1 MWPGTIFIWTRV
13 ARCPARA
20 GYRRK
25 WYMTIS
31 DPTLDVFDAGG
42 RGLQHHGLRRANER
56 AVLTL
61 IGFNNGVSN
70 ADIARL
76 SGLAPQTVSAILADI
91 EAAGLIE
98 RGPVLRGRRGQPAT
112 PIFLRAEGAFSIGV
126 EIGWS
131 HAEVILVDLG
141 ANVRARRRWDY
152 DFPDASTI
160 VTDIVVS
167 IADLIGSQDYAK
179 RDKIRGIGVALPT
192 NIAANL
198 SLVGAPIEQ
207 SALWASLDIAE
218 DLARRSGFEV
228 SLFND
233 GNAACW
239 AELIAFARPRP
250 GNFIYFLISRS
261 IAAGIVG
268 EGTLWEGPSGNSAN
282 LGSMLVRHGEGPL
295 QPAYFIASVMALEQR
310 LRDAGFAFAPGKFES
325 WDLAAFEPV
334 LSGWIDDSANILAR
348 VIFNTGT
355 VIETGLVV
363 LDTVLPNALGA
374 RLVAQVEAE
383 LRCLPVRAFTPPQV
397 LLGHLGALAPA
408 MGAAELT
415 LYRRFFSRTLADL
428 VG

>member
-1 MWPGTIFIWTRV
+1 
-13 ARCPARA
+13 
-20 GYRRK
+20 
-25 WYMTIS
+25 MTVTS
-31 DPTLDVFDAGG
+31 EPVRDVFDAGG

-61 IGFNNGVSN
+61 IGFNSGVSN

-91 EAAGLIE
+91 ERAGLIS

-126 EIGWS
+126 EIGWR
-131 HAEVILVDLG
+131 HVEVLLLDLA
-141 ANVRARRRWDY
+141 ANVRSTRRWHFDY
-152 DFPDASTI
+152 PDAGTLVGEI
-160 VTDIVVS
+160 AVVV
-167 IADLIGSQDYAK
+167 AELVATLPEAQ
-179 RDKIRGIGVALPT
+179 RLLVRGIGVALPT

-198 SLVGAPIEQ
+198 HLVAAPEEQ
-207 SALWASLDIAE
+207 YALWTNL
-218 DLARRSGFEV
+218 DLAGDLGRRTGFEV

-239 AELIAFARPRP
+239 AELIAFERPRP
-250 GNFIYFLISRS
+250 GNFIYFLIARYV
-261 IAAGIVG
+261 AAGIVG

-282 LGSMLVRHGEGPL
+282 LGSMLVRHGDGPL
-295 QPAYFIASVMALEQR
+295 QPAHFIASVSALEQR
-310 LRDAGFAFAPGKFES
+310 LADAGFLVIPSQFET
-325 WDLAAFEPV
+325 WDWDAFEPV
-334 LSGWIDDSANILAR
+334 VAQWIADSGNILAR
-348 VIFNTGT
+348 VVFNTST

-363 LDTVLPNALGA
+363 IDTILPADIA
-374 RLVAQVEAE
+374 TRLVAKVEEE
-383 LRCLPVRAFTPPQV
+383 LKRLPVPSYSPPQV

-415 LYRRFFSRTLADL
+415 LYRRYFSRTLADL

>member
-1 MWPGTIFIWTRV
+1 MT
-13 ARCPARA
+13 
-20 GYRRK
+20 
-25 WYMTIS
+25 TIS
-31 DPTLDVFDAGG
+31 EPPLDVFDAGG

-61 IGFNNGVSN
+61 IGFNNGLSN

-91 EAAGLIE
+91 ETAGLIE

-126 EIGWS
+126 EIGWC
-131 HAEVILVDLG
+131 HAEVILLDLG
-141 ANVRARRRWDY
+141 ANVRARRRWRY
-152 DFPDASTI
+152 DFPDASSI
-160 VTDIVVS
+160 VTDIVVA
-167 IADLIGSQDYAK
+167 IADLIGTLGHAQ
-179 RDKIRGIGVALPT
+179 RERIRGIGVALPA

-198 SLVGAPIEQ
+198 YLFDVPEEQ
-207 SALWASLDIAE
+207 HALWASLDIAN

-239 AELIAFARPRP
+239 AELNAFTRPRP
-250 GNFIYFLISRS
+250 SNFIYFLISRS

-268 EGTLWEGPSGNSAN
+268 EGMLWEGPSGNSAN
-282 LGSMLVRHGEGPL
+282 LGSMLVRHGDGPL
-295 QPAYFIASVMALEQR
+295 QPVHSIASVVALEKR
-310 LRDAGFAFAPGKFES
+310 LQDAGFAVASGQFEN
-325 WDLAAFEPV
+325 WDLASFEPV
-334 LSGWIDDSANILAR
+334 LSEWINDSANILAR

-363 LDTVLPNALGA
+363 LDTVLPQTIGV

-383 LRCLPVRAFTPPQV
+383 LGRLPVPAFAPPEI
-397 LLGHLGALAPA
+397 LPGHLGALAPA